1 MNICAIEKIK
11 LLMKSPV
18 YALEHY
24 EKFFTNKRIYFF
36 L

>member
-18 YALEHY
+18 YAE
-24 EKFFTNKRIYFF
+24 F
-36 L
+36 LNPPANTKSRKLP